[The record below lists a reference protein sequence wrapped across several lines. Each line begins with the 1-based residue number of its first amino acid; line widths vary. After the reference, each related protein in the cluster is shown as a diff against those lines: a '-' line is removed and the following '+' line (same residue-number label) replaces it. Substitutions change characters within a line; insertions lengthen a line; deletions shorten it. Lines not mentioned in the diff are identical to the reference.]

1 MQKFDIYNDMA
12 KRTGGD
18 IYLGVVGPVRVGK
31 STFVKRFT
39 ERLIMPN
46 VSEKNKKQ
54 ILIDEL
60 PQSGTGKTITTI
72 EPKFIPGE
80 AVKVTLGKTHAKMR
94 LIDCVGFVVDGAIGK
109 EEDGKARLVQT
120 PWSDSPI
127 PFEEAAEIG
136 TDKVIKEHST
146 IGVVIT
152 TDGSFSEIDRKDYE
166 RAESKAISR
175 LKEIGKPFVVVL
187 NTAKPT
193 AKETFELKLEL
204 SEKYGV
210 SVVIMDVLNCEDE
223 KFAEVLEGIL
233 GEFSAKSFE
242 VSIPDWL
249 RALPP
254 ENEVIKE
261 IIFAVKNASEKIT
274 KMKDCYLLEEAIAQ
288 IDKVIP
294 EKTEVFAGEGRAK
307 IKLAVDKSLFYDVLS
322 QTCGE
327 CIDGE
332 YKLISFVR
340 DLSKAKWEYEK
351 LKYALSEADAKGYG
365 IVLPTEKDVVIGEP
379 TLVKMGARYG
389 VSVSAETESLHIVKV
404 GVKTEVSPL
413 SGTKKQCEDFIEF
426 IQKESE
432 ERGASEANVFGRPL
446 GEVVL
451 DEVSQKTSAMPDDT
465 RAKVQ
470 REVSKMVNDEKFRV
484 LYFVY

>member
-175 LKEIGKPFVVVL
+175 LKEI
-187 NTAKPT
+187 
-193 AKETFELKLEL
+193 
-204 SEKYGV
+204 
-210 SVVIMDVLNCEDE
+210 
-223 KFAEVLEGIL
+223 
-233 GEFSAKSFE
+233 
-242 VSIPDWL
+242 
-249 RALPP
+249 
-254 ENEVIKE
+254 
-261 IIFAVKNASEKIT
+261 
-274 KMKDCYLLEEAIAQ
+274 
-288 IDKVIP
+288 
-294 EKTEVFAGEGRAK
+294 
-307 IKLAVDKSLFYDVLS
+307 
-322 QTCGE
+322 
-327 CIDGE
+327 
-332 YKLISFVR
+332 
-340 DLSKAKWEYEK
+340 
-351 LKYALSEADAKGYG
+351 
-365 IVLPTEKDVVIGEP
+365 
-379 TLVKMGARYG
+379 
-389 VSVSAETESLHIVKV
+389 
-404 GVKTEVSPL
+404 
-413 SGTKKQCEDFIEF
+413 
-426 IQKESE
+426 
-432 ERGASEANVFGRPL
+432 
-446 GEVVL
+446 
-451 DEVSQKTSAMPDDT
+451 
-465 RAKVQ
+465 
-470 REVSKMVNDEKFRV
+470 
-484 LYFVY
+484 